1 MHKLLMSLLESD
13 NDELEPLTATER
25 ADLIE
30 LLQLIGPRAQNSGP
44 HARTY
49 HQTVLQKLSV

>member
-13 NDELEPLTATER
+13 NDELEPLTLTER

-30 LLQLIGPRAQNSGP
+30 LLELIGPRAQISGP
-44 HARTY
+44 KVRTY
-49 HQTVLQKLSV
+49 GQAVLQKLST

>member
-13 NDELEPLTATER
+13 NDVLQPLTSTER

-30 LLQLIGPRAQNSGP
+30 LLQLIGPRAQISGP
-44 HARTY
+44 KVGTY
-49 HQTVLQKLSV
+49 RQAVLQKLST